1 MNDPL
6 FTIDPGHGGSNP
18 GVRRDRFR
26 EADFNLNLAHDLYI
40 MTAGIY
46 CPTPI
51 MLRDSNETLSLRD
64 RGLRSFEAGSD
75 CTFILHVNAH
85 ADQNLRGLMCFHLDG
100 DNLGKE
106 VAEAIMM
113 AAPQPLRRKR
123 IVSTPAKSTDW
134 TRRAYNCLSVH
145 RSRCPILIEAFF
157 ITNEKDR
164 AFGNTTHG
172 RRAIANAIISGADH
186 YITKTQSDKSP
197 GGSPPTP
204 PGSIRG

>member
-1 MNDPL
+1 MNDPV
-6 FTIDPGHGGSNP
+6 FVIDPGHGGTNP
-18 GVRRDRFR
+18 GVRRGAFR
-26 EADFNLNLAHDLYI
+26 EADYNLGLAHDLYI
-40 MTAGIY
+40 MMAGIY

-51 MLRDSNETLSLRD
+51 MIRDSNETLSLRD

-75 CTFILHVNAH
+75 CTFVLHVNAH
-85 ADQNLRGLMCFHLDG
+85 ADPSLRGFMCFHLDG
-100 DNLGKE
+100 DDLGKE
-106 VAEAIMM
+106 VAEAIMH
-113 AAPQPLRRKR
+113 AAPEPLRRKR

-157 ITNEKDR
+157 VTNEKDR
-164 AFGNTTHG
+164 AFGTTTHG

-186 YITKTQSDKSP
+186 YITKTQSPSSP
-197 GGSPPTP
+197 GISSPNP